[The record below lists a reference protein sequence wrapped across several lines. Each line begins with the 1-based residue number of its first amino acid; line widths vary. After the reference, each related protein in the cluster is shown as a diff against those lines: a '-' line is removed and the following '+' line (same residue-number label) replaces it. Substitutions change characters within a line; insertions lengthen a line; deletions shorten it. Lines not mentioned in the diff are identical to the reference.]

1 MFFEQL
7 INGIT
12 LGSIYAIVALG
23 YTLVFGVL
31 DIINMAHGEIFMF
44 GAFIG
49 MLLISRFE
57 APVLVALGGAI
68 LVTAALGLLLERLAL
83 RPLRGRRGAS
93 HLASLIST
101 IGVSIFLENLAHH
114 LFGAG
119 NKPFP
124 TSFGDIQFTIGSMT
138 IYLVQVI
145 ILAIAILLMVGLS
158 AWLSKAKTGKAL
170 RATAEN
176 LETASL
182 LGINTGRIITS
193 TVVVASAMGGIAGVL
208 VGMAFN
214 YVNNQMGLP
223 MGLKG
228 PGHHH
233 PGRHGQRERG
243 HGRRADPRACPRPSS
258 WPTAHSGY
266 RDAIAFIAIIVILLI
281 RPQGIFGQALPEAS
295 AEREAQA
302 PSGQGIM
309 WNLE

>member
-1 MFFEQL
+1 LFFEQL

-44 GAFIG
+44 GAFVG
-49 MLLISRFE
+49 MLLITRFQ
-57 APVLVALGGAI
+57 APIVVAFLGAI
-68 LVTAALGLLLERLAL
+68 LTTALMGYLLERLAL
-83 RPLRGRRGAS
+83 RPIRGRKGAS

-101 IGVSIFLENLAHH
+101 IGISIFLENLAHH

-124 TSFGDIQFTIGSMT
+124 TSFADIQFSVGSTT

-145 ILAIAILLMVGLS
+145 ILVISLLLMAGLS
-158 AWLSKAKTGKAL
+158 TWLQKAKTGKAL

-182 LGINTGRIITS
+182 LGINTRKIITS
-193 TVVVASAMGGIAGVL
+193 TVVVASSMGGIAGVL

-214 YVNNQMGLP
+214 YINNQMGLP

-228 PGHHH
+228 LAIIIMG
-233 PGRHGQRERG
+233 GMGSVNGAMAGGLILGLSETFIVAYG
-243 HGRRADPRACPRPSS
+243 N
-258 WPTAHSGY
+258 SGY
-266 RDAIAFIAIIVILLI
+266 RDAIAFVAIIVILLI
-281 RPQGIFGQALPEAS
+281 RPQGLFGQALPEAK
-295 AEREAQA
+295 R
-302 PSGQGIM
+302 
-309 WNLE
+309 